1 MLLDMRR
8 NRPADGDWGM
18 YNHWKPRG
26 ITTQTVAD
34 RVKDKQYLTRFR
46 DVFLGVLAGCVP
58 NLRVFES
65 SDPLCYSAAEAGE
78 LHRVLLQHRRIRHID
93 LSGMAFHFPQNPV
106 FFDENVWKRKL
117 RQALQDADVSLYGP
131 DDYEDDDESDG
142 ERGDDADDEDLD
154 ECCVRSCL
162 KSLSFDVTACDGS
175 AAVSLLIMLSRSH
188 LTLQQLRI
196 VPGNTT
202 LTFGPDPLVFER
214 LRHLDVSEACYLSRN
229 PRTFLASGFDA
240 STWRQL
246 LAPSLES
253 LCFPNTKDKGFRE
266 ALAAT
271 PDLPALKHVT
281 AGNGIHHPRRGD
293 SWRAPHRF
301 LRRHAAQLE
310 ELRLGASSLWVAS
323 RILRH
328 PDRWSR
334 LSTLR
339 LAIRV
344 PSFDVAAIG
353 DTSPPSITLPAGFIM
368 ALAGL
373 PALES
378 LYLAVGCGAKW
389 KH

>member
-1 MLLDMRR
+1 
-8 NRPADGDWGM
+8 
-18 YNHWKPRG
+18 
-26 ITTQTVAD
+26 
-34 RVKDKQYLTRFR
+34 
-46 DVFLGVLAGCVP
+46 
-58 NLRVFES
+58 
-65 SDPLCYSAAEAGE
+65 
-78 LHRVLLQHRRIRHID
+78 
-93 LSGMAFHFPQNPV
+93 MAFHFPQNPV

-154 ECCVRSCL
+154 ECYVRSCL

-175 AAVSLLIMLSRSH
+175 AAVSLLMMLSPSH

-196 VPGNTT
+196 VPGSTT
-202 LTFGPDPLVFER
+202 LTIGLDPLVFER

-293 SWRAPHRF
+293 SWRAPNRF
-301 LRRHAAQLE
+301 LRRHAAQL
-310 ELRLGASSLWVAS
+310 LGASSLWVAS

-339 LAIRV
+339 LAITV

-389 KH
+389 KYQWKPDHELFRSFLGRLTKLHHLAFLLDTYPGMPDNAPAAGYDPRDFDRVCTLLEHRVKRSG